1 MKEMKWKL
9 DDFIKRYSVKF
20 FIVVVEVNHAFALS
34 FLAAKAKKETR
45 SDRQGSKIVPG
56 GGFCLVR

>member
-45 SDRQGSKIVPG
+45 SV
-56 GGFCLVR
+56 